1 MMAVNLWKVG
11 ELQWSMYFAAARS
24 KWAFVRM
31 QENQALRGDFDM
43 YFMTLSTSIN
53 SVSTSF

>member
-1 MMAVNLWKVG
+1 
-11 ELQWSMYFAAARS
+11 MYFAAAYS
-24 KWAFVRM
+24 KWTFVRM

>member
-1 MMAVNLWKVG
+1 MMDVNLWKVR
-11 ELQWSMYFAAARS
+11 ELQWSMHFAAARS
-24 KWAFVRM
+24 KWGFVRM
-31 QENQALRGDFDM
+31 QENYALCGDFGM